1 MIPQTTTS
9 RLQKWHSILF
19 LLFPFLAKA
28 QEEFFDDT
36 NDITPVASIDNYI
49 PLVLVLVIYFAYRF
63 LQNKIKQLND

>member
-1 MIPQTTTS
+1 MTPKTSAS
-9 RLQKWHSILF
+9 RLQIGYSILF

-28 QEEFFDDT
+28 QEEFSDDT

-63 LQNKIKQLND
+63 FQNKMKQLNN